1 MLMQESKLSIQRTYL
16 LKVRFAT
23 GIHPTKVKIETA
35 EIPYQID
42 SSNDDL
48 EVRQMGKEYAR
59 QQLAEQGYPLGEIR
73 IIEMQMLSSKG

>member
-16 LKVRFAT
+16 LKVRVDT

-35 EIPYQID
+35 EIPFQID
-42 SSNDDL
+42 SSIDDL